1 MQYQLELIRA
11 SGNINKDDLNN
22 SHIYKILLNGNFVME
37 ITEEFTLLI
46 TTLFQGG
53 MRKLVF
59 DMGNLKYIDSTGIG
73 IFINLTKLLRTKGG
87 DICFLNVPPKIL
99 EVLNLVKL
107 NEFIKF
113 FKSDKQVVEHL
124 FSLTR

>member
-11 SGNINKDDLNN
+11 SGIVNREDLN
-22 SHIYKILLNGNFVME
+22 SVHIYKIFLNGNFVME

-59 DMGNLKYIDSTGIG
+59 DMSNLKYIDSTGIG
-73 IFINLTKLLRTKGG
+73 IFINLTKLIRTKGG
-87 DICFLNVPPKIL
+87 DLCFINVAPKVM
-99 EVLNLVKL
+99 EVFSLVKL
-107 NEFIKF
+107 NDFIKF

-124 FSLTR
+124 FSLGK